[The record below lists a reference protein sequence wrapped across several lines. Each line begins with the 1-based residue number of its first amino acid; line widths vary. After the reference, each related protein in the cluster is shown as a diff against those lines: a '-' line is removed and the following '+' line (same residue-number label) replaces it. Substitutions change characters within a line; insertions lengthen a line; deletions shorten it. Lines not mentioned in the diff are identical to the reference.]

1 MSDLEGMINGIL
13 SNPEEMKKI
22 MEMAGK
28 IMGPESG
35 SGAAPPNS
43 DDKATPSL
51 DSILSGLKGDGF
63 ASAAGNLMGSGGL
76 ESILSS
82 GAIQKL
88 MGSPTL
94 QKLIGSPLVQNLVG
108 GSASS
113 AKNDK
118 KELFEALKPYLSEKR
133 RFKLEKAIVFAK
145 VMRVA
150 GVAGATVLK
159 KGG

>member
-43 DDKATPSL
+43 VEQAAPSL
-51 DSILSGLKGDGF
+51 ESILSGLKGDGL
-63 ASAAGNLMGSGGL
+63 ASTAGNLMGEGGL
-76 ESILSS
+76 QSILGS
-82 GAIQKL
+82 GVIQKL
-88 MGSPTL
+88 MGSPSL
-94 QKLIGSPLVQNLVG
+94 QKLIGSPIVKNLVCSPTG
-108 GSASS
+108 AR
-113 AKNDK
+113 NDK
-118 KELFEALKPYLSEKR
+118 KELFEALGPYLSEKR
-133 RFKLEKAIVFAK
+133 RYKLEKAVVFAK